1 MQNCQQQ
8 GSCYT
13 NGKKLEIGPDNVLR
27 RVNGIH
33 KQILL
38 PKKYHR
44 LVYKELHE
52 EMGHLGSDKVVGLAR
67 QRFYLLY
74 MHADIEFFI
83 GNVCQCLKQRAPV
96 TKTRAPL
103 QPIMTTSPFEF
114 VSIDFVHLE
123 KSHGGY
129 EYILV
134 IVDHFTRYVQAYA
147 TRNKSAKTAANKLYN
162 DLSSVLGSPIKYIT
176 TRGASL
182 RTNCLID
189 YNNFVTYPIHEQH
202 NTTPN

>member
-1 MQNCQQQ
+1 MRYYLKSGLRPTAQETPAELPATRQLLHEW
-8 GSCYT
+8 
-13 NGKKLEIGPDNVLR
+13 KKLEISPDNILR
-27 RVNGIH
+27 RINGIH

-67 QRFYLLY
+67 QQFYWPY
-74 MHADIEFFI
+74 MQADIEFFT

-103 QPIMTTSPFEF
+103 QPITTTSPFEL

-123 KSHGGY
+123 KSRGGY

-134 IVDHFTRYVQAYA
+134 IVDHFTRYVQAHA
-147 TRNKSAKTAANKLYN
+147 T
-162 DLSSVLGSPIKYIT
+162 
-176 TRGASL
+176 
-182 RTNCLID
+182 
-189 YNNFVTYPIHEQH
+189 
-202 NTTPN
+202 